1 MREMTSARQ
10 RLKNSPLP
18 KVVLGVALAAG
29 LTMTAAIPAN
39 AEVSS
44 STPSEVVGVERVG
57 GLGTGDGQFNEPNDV
72 AVNDSGQL
80 LVVDNKNHRVQ
91 IMDPDGSG
99 SYTYAGQFGN
109 GRGSG
114 VDQFNL
120 PRSIDIAANGDVLI
134 GERNNN
140 RVSIWRPDGTG
151 NYTPF
156 GTFGTRGEGED
167 QFKAPNDVDVMADG
181 RVAVVDTEHNRLQI
195 WQPDGS
201 GNYVHELTFS
211 DTSASGTALSYPQG
225 ITELS
230 DGRLAVTDRDNDRI
244 VLFADDGAGSYAYD
258 SEITGVGT
266 SGGAFRGPYR
276 VMEQSNG
283 NLLIS
288 DTGVF
293 AEPARDCDT
302 IDSNNRLVFYTPD
315 GSGGY
320 SYLSEFREMD
330 PGNPYALC
338 GPRGVVERADGTLLV
353 ADTGSDYVKMLE
365 ARYNIGTRY
374 VDGDMVRVTLPDYA
388 NITSESL
395 VAASDAEYDEYV
407 LGNTYQYTFELPVGA
422 SEGSS
427 IEVKLFFETDR
438 SPSEVTARFL
448 DSNTNAYRDL
458 QTLAAP
464 TVVAASEAGRDGLL
478 VTYEATDGGAL
489 DLDGVANGVIVDP
502 VGLAVNPTDSGGG
515 TTPEETTEP
524 SANPATSGET
534 SQVETIANTG
544 QEAST
549 FGGALAGALLAA
561 IGALLAIR
569 RRVVPQR
576 TRR

>member
-266 SGGAFRGPYR
+266 SGEPSVARTESWNKAMATCSSPTR
-276 VMEQSNG
+276 ACLL
-283 NLLIS
+283 NLRATATPLTAI
-288 DTGVF
+288 T
-293 AEPARDCDT
+293 
-302 IDSNNRLVFYTPD
+302 DSC
-315 GSGGY
+315 S
-320 SYLSEFREMD
+320 
-330 PGNPYALC
+330 
-338 GPRGVVERADGTLLV
+338 
-353 ADTGSDYVKMLE
+353 
-365 ARYNIGTRY
+365 
-374 VDGDMVRVTLPDYA
+374 TLPTDQ
-388 NITSESL
+388 
-395 VAASDAEYDEYV
+395 AATAIS
-407 LGNTYQYTFELPVGA
+407 A
-422 SEGSS
+422 SFA
-427 IEVKLFFETDR
+427 KWTRATRTR
-438 SPSEVTARFL
+438 S
-448 DSNTNAYRDL
+448 
-458 QTLAAP
+458 AA
-464 TVVAASEAGRDGLL
+464 
-478 VTYEATDGGAL
+478 
-489 DLDGVANGVIVDP
+489 
-502 VGLAVNPTDSGGG
+502 LAVSSNAQTVRCSSL
-515 TTPEETTEP
+515 TPG
-524 SANPATSGET
+524 ATM
-534 SQVETIANTG
+534 
-544 QEAST
+544 
-549 FGGALAGALLAA
+549 
-561 IGALLAIR
+561 
-569 RRVVPQR
+569 
-576 TRR
+576 

>member
-1 MREMTSARQ
+1 M
-10 RLKNSPLP
+10 
-18 KVVLGVALAAG
+18 
-29 LTMTAAIPAN
+29 
-39 AEVSS
+39 
-44 STPSEVVGVERVG
+44 
-57 GLGTGDGQFNEPNDV
+57 
-72 AVNDSGQL
+72 
-80 LVVDNKNHRVQ
+80 
-91 IMDPDGSG
+91 
-99 SYTYAGQFGN
+99 
-109 GRGSG
+109 
-114 VDQFNL
+114 
-120 PRSIDIAANGDVLI
+120 
-134 GERNNN
+134 
-140 RVSIWRPDGTG
+140 
-151 NYTPF
+151 
-156 GTFGTRGEGED
+156 
-167 QFKAPNDVDVMADG
+167 
-181 RVAVVDTEHNRLQI
+181 
-195 WQPDGS
+195 
-201 GNYVHELTFS
+201 
-211 DTSASGTALSYPQG
+211 
-225 ITELS
+225 
-230 DGRLAVTDRDNDRI
+230 
-244 VLFADDGAGSYAYD
+244 
-258 SEITGVGT
+258 
-266 SGGAFRGPYR
+266 
-276 VMEQSNG
+276 
-283 NLLIS
+283 
-288 DTGVF
+288 
-293 AEPARDCDT
+293 
-302 IDSNNRLVFYTPD
+302 
-315 GSGGY
+315 
-320 SYLSEFREMD
+320 
-330 PGNPYALC
+330 
-338 GPRGVVERADGTLLV
+338 
-353 ADTGSDYVKMLE
+353 KMLE